1 MFAAGLVD
9 EVRGLLDKY
18 AALSRTAMQAVGY
31 REVIELLHS
40 RDHWSRDQGTG
51 DRGTVGNALRGVP
64 EASGGR
70 EPTEAL
76 PVGADLSACVERVKA
91 RTRQF
96 ARRQETWF
104 RSLSE
109 CRLLAMHE
117 GQTPAEVAARIC
129 ESASGQPAA
138 QTL

>member
-1 MFAAGLVD
+1 
-9 EVRGLLDKY
+9 
-18 AALSRTAMQAVGY
+18 MQAVGY

-40 RDHWSRDQGTG
+40 RDQRSRDAQ
-51 DRGTVGNALRGVP
+51 
-64 EASGGR
+64 ASGGR
-70 EPTEAL
+70 EPTEAFS
-76 PVGADLSACVERVKA
+76 GAAQLTACIDRVKA

-109 CRLLAMHE
+109 CRTVAMHE

-129 ESASGQPAA
+129 ESALGQSVA